1 VKPFTLI
8 PGLRYS
14 PNLLEKVDTMVKEIP
29 LVWLAASA
37 CTGCSVSLLNSASP
51 RIKNI
56 LIDQIVPGVH
66 INLRFHQ
73 TIMAGAGEQVIKVL
87 EDMTKEKK
95 GNYVLAV
102 DGAIPTAAGG
112 LYGAIGERDGKPV
125 SMEER
130 FEELAHNALAILA
143 VGTCA
148 SFGGISAAAPN
159 PSGALSVQKVLE
171 AKGIS
176 KPLVNIPGCP
186 PHPDWFV
193 GTVASIILNGLPKA
207 EDLDDNLRPLA
218 FYGKLIHEN
227 CPRRAYFDEGKFAKK
242 FGDEGCLY
250 ELGCKGPITY
260 ADCPLRRWNR
270 GTNWVIGAGAPCNGC
285 TQPEFPDL
293 VAPFYEKITDVEQPV
308 LGEYWTT
315 LKEEK

>member
-1 VKPFTLI
+1 
-8 PGLRYS
+8 
-14 PNLLEKVDTMVKEIP
+14 MVNEIP
-29 LVWLAASA
+29 VIWLQTAA

-51 RIKNI
+51 TVRNL
-56 LIDQIVPGVH
+56 LIDQVVPGFH
-66 INLRFHQ
+66 INLRFHA
-73 TIMAGAGEQVIKVL
+73 TIMAGAGEPAIEVL
-87 EDMTKEKK
+87 EETAKEKK
-95 GNYVLAV
+95 DGYILVV
-102 DGAIPTAAGG
+102 EGAIPTATDAV
-112 LYGAIGERDGKPV
+112 YGAIGERDGKPV
-125 SMEER
+125 SMEDR
-130 FEELAHNALAILA
+130 VVELARDAQAILA

-148 SFGGISAAAPN
+148 SFGGIPAAAPN
-159 PSGALSVQKVLE
+159 PTGCQPVRKILE
-171 AKGIS
+171 AKGIN

-193 GTVASIILNGLPKA
+193 GTVASIILSGLPKA

-242 FGDEGCLY
+242 PGDEGCLY

-260 ADCPLRRWNR
+260 ADCPLRRWNN

-293 VAPFYEKITDVEQPV
+293 VAPFYEKLVDIELPTI
-308 LGEYWTT
+308 GAYWSSG
-315 LKEEK
+315 KEKE

>member
-1 VKPFTLI
+1 
-8 PGLRYS
+8 
-14 PNLLEKVDTMVKEIP
+14 MAKEIP
-29 LVWLAASA
+29 LIWMAASS
-37 CTGCSVSLLNSASP
+37 CTGCSISLLNSGSP
-51 RIKNI
+51 KIENI
-56 LIDQIVPGVH
+56 LIEEIIPGVH
-66 INLRFHQ
+66 INLRFHE
-73 TIMAGAGEQVIKVL
+73 TLMAGAGEQVIKVL
-87 EDMTKEKK
+87 DEAIAEKK
-95 GNYVLAV
+95 GGYILVV
-102 DGAIPTAAGG
+102 DGAIPCADGG
-112 LYGAIGERDGKPV
+112 MYGAMGERDGKPV

-130 FEELAHNALAILA
+130 FTDLASSALAILA

-148 SFGGISAAAPN
+148 SFGGIAAAAPN
-159 PSGALSVQKVLE
+159 PSGALSIQKVLA

-193 GTVASIILNGLPKA
+193 GTVAGIILKGLPTA
-207 EDLDDNLRPLA
+207 EDLDDNLRPLD

-227 CPRRAYFDEGKFAKK
+227 CPRRASFDEGKFAKK

-293 VAPFYEKITDVEQPV
+293 LAPFYEKITDVEQPV

-315 LKEEK
+315 GKEEK

>member
-1 VKPFTLI
+1 MT
-8 PGLRYS
+8 
-14 PNLLEKVDTMVKEIP
+14 KEIP

-37 CTGCSVSLLNSASP
+37 CTGCSISLLNSASP
-51 RIKNI
+51 TIKNI
-56 LIDQIVPGVH
+56 LIDQIIPGVH
-66 INLRFHQ
+66 INLRFHP
-73 TIMAGAGEQVIKVL
+73 TIMAGAGEQVIKAL
-87 EDMTKEKK
+87 EDTVAEKK

-102 DGAIPTAAGG
+102 EGAIPMGTNAE
-112 LYGAIGERDGKPV
+112 YCVMGERDGKPV
-125 SMEER
+125 NIGTR
-130 FEELAHNALAILA
+130 LEELARDALAILA

-148 SFGGISAAAPN
+148 AFGGIPAAAPN
-159 PSGALSVQKVLE
+159 PSNAQPVRKVLE
-171 AKGIS
+171 AKDIN
-176 KPLVNIPGCP
+176 KPLINIPGCP

-193 GTVASIILNGLPKA
+193 GTVASILLNGLPKA

-242 FGDEGCLY
+242 PGDEGCLY

-260 ADCPLRRWNR
+260 ADCPLRRWNN

-293 VAPFYEKITDVEQPV
+293 TSPFYQKLADVELPTI
-308 LGEYWTT
+308 GAYW
-315 LKEEK
+315 LPGKEEN

>member
-1 VKPFTLI
+1 
-8 PGLRYS
+8 
-14 PNLLEKVDTMVKEIP
+14 MVNEIP
-29 LVWLAASA
+29 VVWLQTAA

-51 RIKNI
+51 TVRNL
-56 LIDQIVPGVH
+56 LIDQVVPGFH
-66 INLRFHQ
+66 INLRFHA
-73 TIMAGAGEQVIKVL
+73 TIMAGAGEPAIEVL
-87 EDMTKEKK
+87 EETAKEKK
-95 GNYVLAV
+95 DGYILVV
-102 DGAIPTAAGG
+102 EGAIPTATDAV
-112 LYGAIGERDGKPV
+112 YGAIGERDGKPV
-125 SMEER
+125 SMEDR
-130 FEELAHNALAILA
+130 VVELARDAQAILA

-148 SFGGISAAAPN
+148 SFGGIPAATPN
-159 PSGALSVQKVLE
+159 PTGCKPVSKILE

-193 GTVASIILNGLPKA
+193 GTVASIILSGLPKA

-242 FGDEGCLY
+242 PGDEGCLY

-260 ADCPLRRWNR
+260 ADCPLRRWNN

-293 VAPFYEKITDVEQPV
+293 VAPFYEKLVDIELPTI
-308 LGEYWTT
+308 GAYWSSG
-315 LKEEK
+315 KEKE

>member
-1 VKPFTLI
+1 
-8 PGLRYS
+8 
-14 PNLLEKVDTMVKEIP
+14 MVKEVP

-37 CTGCSVSLLNSASP
+37 CTGCSISLLNSASP
-51 RIKNI
+51 TIKNI
-56 LIDQIVPGVH
+56 LIDQIIPGVH
-66 INLRFHQ
+66 INLRFHA

-87 EDMTKEKK
+87 EDTVVEKK
-95 GNYVLAV
+95 GEYVLVV
-102 DGAIPTAAGG
+102 DGAIPTATNAM
-112 LYGAIGERDGKPV
+112 YCVMGERDGKPV
-125 SMEER
+125 SMEIR
-130 FEELAHNALAILA
+130 LEELAKGALAILA

-148 SFGGISAAAPN
+148 SFGGIPAAAPN
-159 PSGALSVQKVLE
+159 PSGCKSVREILE
-171 AKGIS
+171 AKGIT
-176 KPLVNIPGCP
+176 KPLINIPGCP

-193 GTVASIILNGLPKA
+193 GTVASILLTGLPKA

-242 FGDEGCLY
+242 PGDEGCLY

-260 ADCPLRRWNR
+260 ADCPLRQWNN

-293 VAPFYEKITDVEQPV
+293 MSPFYEKLKDVELPV
-308 LGEYWTT
+308 IGAYWSSSKGE
-315 LKEEK
+315 K